1 VQVLTQFPSCQ
12 LVPTLYKYKNGT
24 SIQTFQYSV
33 TEHLRHIAPGSSR
46 GLPGIFFYYEV
57 SPLHVDIS
65 EGYRKGWIAF
75 FTSVCAVIGGV
86 VTFMGMLDQLLFS
99 SNEGRRMTLSM

>member
-1 VQVLTQFPSCQ
+1 
-12 LVPTLYKYKNGT
+12 LYQYRNGT
-24 SIQTFQYSV
+24 SIQTFQFSV

-57 SPLHVDIS
+57 SPLHVVIR
-65 EGYRKGWIAF
+65 EGYRKGWVAF

-86 VTFMGMLDQLLFS
+86 VTFMGLLDQLLFTTRNDS
-99 SNEGRRMTLSM
+99 RRMSLSM